1 MTKEE
6 IRKQMRS
13 RRQSHDGT
21 EDSRQMMRQIWQS
34 RLYREAESVF
44 FYAAFRN
51 EPDFELL
58 RQQACREGQRVA
70 LPRILGPGCMRFYVA
85 ERPEQWEVNT
95 WGIPEPPLLEEL
107 TASERT
113 IVLVPGLAF
122 DRTGG
127 RIGYGGGYYDR
138 FLQQHPRCRTEG
150 AAYSFQVLEALPL
163 EESDQRLEYLVTPQ
177 ALIQTEACRTPAEDG
192 RA

>member
-58 RQQACREGQRVA
+58 RQQACREGKRVA
-70 LPRILGPGCMRFYVA
+70 LPRILGPGCMRFYAA
-85 ERPEQWEVNT
+85 EHPEQWEANA
-95 WGIPEPPLLEEL
+95 WGIPEPPPQEEL

-138 FLQQHPRCRTEG
+138 FLQQHPRCRTVG